1 MKIEQLDEKRILISL
16 CDEEMQLYSVSFE
29 ELEPGETNSE
39 VLLRELLLQA
49 AEQTGIIIKNK
60 HIMIEAMKFERGCL
74 LLVTV
79 SEKTG
84 KRSFRVG
91 HSTGYSR
98 VLVFENA
105 EALLGCICA
114 LSSMKDF
121 RCSSALLG
129 YKSRYYLVLRSSYP
143 FEQGVIN
150 TAHEFDAA
158 VREGRSYIS
167 SLYEHAEIIVPDHA
181 VETICSALNSK
192 NDTSP

>member
-158 VREGRSYIS
+158 VREGRSYIRFPLLETACG
-167 SLYEHAEIIVPDHA
+167 SLHLA
-181 VETICSALNSK
+181 VTTR
-192 NDTSP
+192 DGTFTR